1 MGDFDTVISGTLVTE
16 QGVVENGFV
25 AIRDGLIAAIGNG
38 AAPQAA
44 DSIDFGDALVL
55 PGAIDPQ
62 VHSRSQP
69 NQEDFVWST
78 RAAAAGGVTT
88 IVDMP
93 YDAGKLISTP
103 QMLLEKAE
111 SAGAQARIDFAL
123 YGTINAA
130 HGTRHIAG
138 MADAGAAGFKFSTFE
153 THPERFPRIATPLL
167 YEAFV
172 AVAKTGLIAGVHNEN
187 DECVRAF
194 SAAVRDSGIT
204 DYRAHG
210 ASRPPIAETLAIA
223 EVYEIAAATG
233 CPGHIVHCSVGR
245 GYDLADAYRAQG
257 VDATI
262 EACIHYLVLC
272 EEDDVSRL
280 GGKAKCNPPIRS
292 RAEREALWTR
302 LAAGAITV
310 VSTDHVAWSLSSKSH
325 AAMLDNASGMP
336 GLEVM
341 GSLLLDGLVDRGLPL
356 SHAVRL
362 LSGNPARLFRL
373 SDRKGALA
381 VGLEADIAV
390 YGQRPRHYDPAASGH
405 NVVHWSPYEGRLIRH
420 CPVAT
425 FQRGRMIF
433 DGTSVLAEPGDGRF
447 QRPKR
452 GLSLHAGMHGAVP
465 AP

>member
-1 MGDFDTVISGTLVTE
+1 MADFDTLIRGTLVTE
-16 QGVVENGFV
+16 AGTIENGYI
-25 AIRDGLIAAIGNG
+25 AIRDGLIRLMGTGDSPAAGEVL
-38 AAPQAA
+38 
-44 DSIDFGDALVL
+44 DFGDALVL

-62 VHSRSQP
+62 VHSRSQAD
-69 NQEDFVWST
+69 QEDFIWST

-111 SAGAQARIDFAL
+111 SAGAQARVDFAL

-130 HGTRHIAG
+130 HGTAHIAG
-138 MADAGAAGFKFSTFE
+138 MAEAGAAAFKFSTFE

-167 YEAFV
+167 YEAIAEV
-172 AVAKTGLIAGVHNEN
+172 ARTGLIAGVHNEN

-194 SAAVRDSGIT
+194 SAAVKAAGIT

-223 EVYEIAAATG
+223 EVYEIARATG
-233 CPGHIVHCSVGR
+233 AAGHIVHCSVGR
-245 GYDLADAYRAQG
+245 GYELAEAYRAQG

-280 GGKAKCNPPIRS
+280 GGKAKCNPPIRG
-292 RAEREALWTR
+292 RAEREALWQK

-310 VSTDHVAWSLSSKSH
+310 VSTDHVAWSLASKSH
-325 AAMLDNASGMP
+325 KAMLDNASGMP

-341 GSLLLDGLVDRGLPL
+341 TSLLLDGLTERGLPL
-356 SHAVRL
+356 SHAARL
-362 LSGNPARLFRL
+362 MSGNPARLFRF

-381 VGLEADIAV
+381 PGLEADIAV
-390 YGQRPRHYDPAASGH
+390 YAERPRLYDPAESG
-405 NVVHWSPYEGRLIRH
+405 NTVVHWSPYEGRLIRH
-420 CPVAT
+420 RPIAT

-433 DGTSVLAEPGDGRF
+433 DGKTVLAAPGDGRF
-447 QRPKR
+447 VRPTR
-452 GLSLHAGMHGAVP
+452 AARLASEAA
-465 AP
+465 